1 MGAVRPRFELGVEGL
16 MSHARKTAE
25 WPTMMQPAVAVP
37 ASLFDLWARSSEAYL
52 NGLSEWMTEAAQ
64 FSRRRLE
71 EDQTTINGL
80 RKCSTW
86 SDLATLQTRWVTA
99 AVQDYLA
106 EAGRAGQLLQRSTAG
121 AARDVQPR
129 HGEAREA
136 A

>member
-1 MGAVRPRFELGVEGL
+1 

-121 AARDVQPR
+121 TARDVQPR